1 MPTAVSV
8 IIPAYNRAGTLK
20 KAIDS
25 VLNQSFKDFELIVID
40 DGSTDETLE
49 ILRDYQDRLKSVT
62 IPHSGVSAA
71 RNRGIEE
78 AEGDFM
84 AFLDSDDYWLPE
96 KLAIQTDFFRRNPE
110 ARICQ
115 TDETW
120 HRHGKRV
127 NPGKRHHK
135 PSGDIFYQSLR
146 LCLVSPSA
154 VMIRRD
160 LIDDVGVFD
169 ESLPACEDY
178 DLWLRISARFP
189 VYLIGQSLTVKTGG
203 HPDQLSRTVP
213 SLDKYRI
220 KSLLKLLRSG
230 VLSSRQAGAALSE
243 LAFKANIYGRGC
255 LKRDRTEEAGVYL
268 EMAEM
273 AAAGNLEGLLK
284 EENQ

>member
-96 KLAIQTDFFRRNPE
+96 KLAVQTDFFRRNPE

-160 LIDDVGVFD
+160 LFDDVGVFD

>member
-1 MPTAVSV
+1 MSTSVSV
-8 IIPAYNRAGTLK
+8 IIPTYNRAKVLK

-25 VLNQSFKDFELIVID
+25 VLNQTFKDFELIVID

-49 ILRDYQDRLKSVT
+49 ILKDYQDRLKSVT
-62 IPHSGVSAA
+62 IPHGGVSAA

-78 AEGDFM
+78 AEGDFI

-120 HRHGKRV
+120 YRHGKQV

-160 LIDDVGVFD
+160 LFNEVGLFD
-169 ESLPACEDY
+169 ESLPVCEDY

-189 VYLIGQSLTVKTGG
+189 VYLIGRSLTVKTGG
-203 HPDQLSRTVP
+203 HSDQLSRTVP

-230 VLSSRQAGAALSE
+230 VLSSGQAGAALSE
-243 LAFKANIYGRGC
+243 LAFKANIYGQGC
-255 LKRDRTEEAGVYL
+255 LKRGRTEEAGGYL

-273 AAAGNLEGLLK
+273 AAAGKIEALLR
-284 EENQ
+284 EEN

>member
-1 MPTAVSV
+1 MSTSVSV
-8 IIPAYNRAGTLK
+8 IIPTYNRARMLQ
-20 KAIDS
+20 KAVDS
-25 VLNQSFKDFELIVID
+25 VLNQAFKDFELIVID
-40 DGSTDETLE
+40 DGSTDETLK
-49 ILRDYQDRLKSVT
+49 ILKDYQDRLKSVT
-62 IPHSGVSAA
+62 IPHGGVSAA

-78 AEGDFM
+78 AGGDFI

-96 KLAIQTDFFRRNPE
+96 KLAVQTDFFRRNPE

-120 HRHGKRV
+120 YRHGKRV
-127 NPGKRHHK
+127 NPGKRHQK
-135 PSGDIFYQSLR
+135 SSGDIFYQSLR
-146 LCLVSPSA
+146 LCLVSPST

-160 LIDDVGVFD
+160 LFNDVGLFD

-203 HPDQLSRTVP
+203 HSDQLSRTVP

-230 VLSSRQAGAALSE
+230 VLSSEQAGAALSE
-243 LAFKANIYGRGC
+243 LAFKANIYRQGC
-255 LKRDRTEEAGVYL
+255 LKRGRTEEAGVYL

-273 AAAGNLEGLLK
+273 AAAGKIEALLK